1 MDEPLLIPAT
11 TAVLMYH
18 YVRPDDAP
26 MRVGAEP
33 GGPGHVRGAAR

>member
-11 TAVLMYH
+11 TVVLMYH

-26 MRVGAEP
+26 TAR
-33 GGPGHVRGAAR
+33 RAAGWTS